1 MKKYVIDACSL
12 INASKNYNM
21 SKKTFS
27 RIWEIMDR
35 LVANGEL
42 ISNSEILDELKD
54 DDISAWGKA
63 HKQAFLPLTYEVQ
76 KKTTE
81 ILAKYPDMIKIT
93 TKGSSNADPFLLAT
107 AILENGTI
115 VTDEGPGGIPK
126 ICNLEGIP
134 WVNLN
139 GFFNDILE

>member
-1 MKKYVIDACSL
+1 MRKYVIDACSL

-21 SKKTFS
+21 SKKTFA
-27 RIWEIMDR
+27 RIWEILDT
-35 LVANGEL
+35 LVANGGL

-63 HKQAFLPLTYEVQ
+63 HKEAFLPLTYEVQ

-93 TKGSSNADPFLLAT
+93 TRGSSNADPFLIAT
-107 AILENGTI
+107 AILENGI
-115 VTDEGPGGIPK
+115 VVTDEGTSGIPR
-126 ICNLEGIP
+126 ICNLEGVS
-134 WVNLN
+134 WMNLTSFLN
-139 GFFNDILE
+139 EILE

>member
-21 SKKTFS
+21 SKKTFA
-27 RIWEIMDR
+27 RIWDTLDA
-35 LVANGEL
+35 LVADGSL

-54 DDISAWGKA
+54 DDISSWGKA
-63 HKQAFLPLTYEVQ
+63 HKEAFLPLTYEVQ

-93 TKGSSNADPFLLAT
+93 TRGSSNADPFLIAT
-107 AILENGTI
+107 AILENGI
-115 VTDEGPGGIPK
+115 VVTDEGTSGIPR
-126 ICNLEGIP
+126 ICNLEGVS
-134 WVNLN
+134 WMSLTSFLN
-139 GFFNDILE
+139 EILE

>member
-21 SKKTFS
+21 SKRTFS
-27 RIWEIMDR
+27 RIWEILDR
-35 LVANGEL
+35 LVADGYL

-63 HKQAFLPLTYEVQ
+63 HKQAFLPLTFEVQ
-76 KKTTE
+76 KKTKE

-93 TKGSSNADPFLLAT
+93 TRGSSNADPFLLAT

-115 VTDEGPGGIPK
+115 VTDEGPSGIPK

-134 WVNLN
+134 WINLN
-139 GFFNDILE
+139 GFLNEILE